1 MEEPIGECVF
11 MISFEI
17 EASVFDNGGENDLCF
32 RSAVALDLTDE
43 FIKTF
48 CVFKDG
54 LDEKGIFTRDV
65 TTFDNVGA
73 SAEDRIKLILIFG
86 GDLKVDKSA
95 HGMTQHTIVDLCVI
109 PKDDARFF
117 HRLDARGNG
126 GRGNKNTAC
135 NVFDG
140 SSGVF
145 FQDLQ
150 NFNIRFIKCCF
161 HDCVNLRCICCIE
174 KIVFH
179 KRDLGKSFQIRYIYS
194 FTLFFEKNQENLRF
208 F

>member
-1 MEEPIGECVF
+1 MF
-11 MISFEI
+11 H
-17 EASVFDNGGENDLCF
+17 DGGEDDL
-32 RSAVALDLTDE
+32 RLGSAVALDLADE
-43 FIKTF
+43 FIQSF
-48 CVFKDG
+48 GILEDG
-54 LDEKGIFTRDV
+54 LDEKGILARDV
-65 TTFDNVGA
+65 TAFDNVGA
-73 SAEDRIKLILIFG
+73 AAEDRIKLILVFG
-86 GDLKVDKSA
+86 GDLQIDKSA
-95 HGMTQHTIVDLCVI
+95 HGMTEHTIVDLGVI
-109 PKDDARFF
+109 PEDDAGLF

-126 GRGNKNTAC
+126 GRRDKDTAG

-179 KRDLGKSFQIRYIYS
+179 KGDLGKSFQIRYIYS